1 MNILRS
7 LAMRLGSMFRKRK
20 LDADLDAELRAHLD
34 ALAEA
39 NIRRGMSP
47 EEARFAA
54 RRAFGGFEQTKSL
67 YRDQRGLPFLEAL
80 VQDLRFGLRMLAK
93 SPGFSAVA
101 ILTLALGIGGNTAIF
116 SYIDAWFIEP
126 LPFPHPDRLVIF
138 ETQDKKHGWTSGGV
152 TSAADFFDF
161 QKQNTSFE
169 QTVAWTVA
177 NFNLTSDGSPE
188 LVEGGRVSCNYFDA
202 LAAKPI
208 LGRTFTAEDDR
219 SGAPHVV
226 ILSGGLWQGRY
237 AGDPKVIGRSISIG
251 GEAYTVVGVMPGTFQ
266 FPLMGVANLW
276 TPLALTDKQRA
287 DRGNV
292 WIPAFGRLKPDVTL
306 EQARAETAT
315 FFAHLEKEFPQTN
328 ANLTWL
334 VSSMTDRIRTEEG
347 GPEVMICFAIVG
359 LVLLIACA
367 NVANLMLARATSRT
381 KEFAVRGA
389 LGATGRRLARQLL
402 TESVLL
408 FLLGGVGGLL
418 FGLWGMRWIESQI
431 PGHIRAYIVNYGHV
445 DLDFTTLAFTVGI
458 TLLCGLIFGLAP
470 AFGSSRLDVNRTLK
484 EASSQASGSSQSAR
498 MRRIFV
504 AAEIALAVVVL
515 ISATLLVKSFI
526 ISVRSSPGF
535 NPANVMT
542 AQLTLPKTKYTQDSQ
557 LRNFSEEALA
567 RIRSLPG
574 VVSASVASYV
584 PFGGF
589 GQGIEFEV
597 VGRPLQPG
605 ERQGA
610 PFTAV
615 SRDYFSTMQIGLVK
629 GRFFDSTDAYGS
641 STSVVVSQTMAGQ
654 LWPDEDPIG
663 KKLQLGE
670 QRTVGT
676 IVGVV
681 NDVKIYH
688 LRQRRGW
695 HIYVPMTQFPS
706 RNLAYAVRT
715 AGDATTM
722 ATAIRDAIWSVDRNQ
737 PVSSAPMETLIATVD
752 AGNRVVTRLM
762 VFFGTLAMFLGVIGI
777 YGVMAHLVSQ
787 KIHEIGI
794 RMALGASPA
803 QVMRMV
809 IGQGLKL
816 ALIGVAVGALAALGA
831 TRSLSTML
839 YQVAPNDPPTFIGVA
854 ILFAGVA
861 AAACYVPARRAARV
875 DPLVALRYE

>member
-292 WIPAFGRLKPDVTL
+292 WIPAFGRLKPGVTL

>member
-1 MNILRS
+1 MTMWSKLASWLRAVAGRTRMES
-7 LAMRLGSMFRKRK
+7 EM
-20 LDADLDAELRAHLD
+20 DAELRFHIEAF
-34 ALAEA
+34 AEDLV
-39 NIRRGMSP
+39 RRGVP
-47 EEARFAA
+47 REEAM
-54 RRAFGGFEQTKSL
+54 RRARIEFGGVERAKEEC
-67 YRDQRGLPFLEAL
+67 REARGTNFIESL
-80 VQDLRFGLRMLAK
+80 VQDLRFGQRMLRK
-93 SPGFSAVA
+93 TPGFTTVAV
-101 ILTLALGIGGNTAIF
+101 LTLALGIGANAAIF
-116 SYIDAWFIEP
+116 SYIDAWFIKP
-126 LPFPHPDRLVIF
+126 LPYPQPDRLVIF

-169 QTVAWTVA
+169 QTVAWGGA
-177 NFNLTSDGSPE
+177 SLNLTGDGLPE
-188 LVEGGRVSCNYFDA
+188 LVDGGRVSWNFFDT
-202 LAAKPI
+202 LGAKPI

-219 SGAPHVV
+219 SGAPHVA
-226 ILSGGLWQGRY
+226 ILSQGLWQGRY
-237 AGDPKVIGRSISIG
+237 AGDPKIIGRNIAIG
-251 GEAYTVVGVMPGTFQ
+251 GEAYSVVGVMPGTFQ
-266 FPLMGVANLW
+266 FPLMGIANLW
-276 TPLALTDKQRA
+276 APLALTDKQRA
-287 DRGNV
+287 DRSGT
-292 WIPAFGRLKPDVTL
+292 WLPAFGRLKPGVMP
-306 EQARAETAT
+306 EQAEAETAV
-315 FFAHLEKEFPQTN
+315 FFAGLEKQFPQSNT
-328 ANLTWL
+328 NLTWL
-334 VSSMTDRIRTEEG
+334 VNSMTWDIRRKEG
-347 GPEVMICFAIVG
+347 APEMMICFLVVG

-389 LGATGRRLARQLL
+389 LGATERRLARQLL
-402 TESVLL
+402 TESLMLFLVGGVASLL
-408 FLLGGVGGLL
+408 FAS
-418 FGLWGMRWIESQI
+418 WGMRWIESQI
-431 PGHIRAYIVNYGHV
+431 PGHIRGYIVNYGHV
-445 DLDFTTLAFTVGI
+445 ELDFSMLMFTLGI
-458 TLLCGLIFGLAP
+458 TLLCGLVFGFAP
-470 AFGSSRLDVNRTLK
+470 AFENSRLDVNHTLK
-484 EASSQASGSSQSAR
+484 ETSGQTSGSKRGAR
-498 MRRIFV
+498 LRRIFV

-515 ISATLLVKSFI
+515 ISATLLVKSFV

-535 NPANVMT
+535 NPANVMV
-542 AQLTLPKTKYTQDSQ
+542 AQLTLPRTKYSQDSQ

-574 VVSASVASYV
+574 VASASVASYV

-629 GRFFDSTDAYGS
+629 GRYFDSTDAYGS

-695 HIYVPMTQFPS
+695 HIYVPMAQFPS

-722 ATAIRDAIWSVDRNQ
+722 ATAIRDAIWSVDRDQ

-794 RMALGASPA
+794 RMALGAS
-803 QVMRMV
+803 
-809 IGQGLKL
+809 
-816 ALIGVAVGALAALGA
+816 AA
-831 TRSLSTML
+831 
-839 YQVAPNDPPTFIGVA
+839 
-854 ILFAGVA
+854 
-861 AAACYVPARRAARV
+861 
-875 DPLVALRYE
+875 

>member
-861 AAACYVPARRAARV
+861 AAACYVPARRAARL